1 MNEIKCAKD
10 IKIRYFKYLISWQAR
25 LPDVLKTK
33 SKEQYLDE
41 CIMTKQQLIPRLIF
55 LQAEPAPSN

>member
-1 MNEIKCAKD
+1 MITISLPATPVNKIKCAKD

-25 LPDVLKTK
+25 LPDMLKTK

-41 CIMTKQQLIPRLIF
+41 CIMTKQQF
-55 LQAEPAPSN
+55 NT